1 MVITHFKEDKH
12 MKRTNKTASRKV
24 IPFCPNAKNRQYYV
38 DKAIDYALAF
48 FTSMGAVTAMLF
60 FALL

>member
-1 MVITHFKEDKH
+1 
-12 MKRTNKTASRKV
+12 MKRTNNTARKV
-24 IPFCPNAKNRQYYV
+24 IPFCPNAKDRQYYV
-38 DKAIDYALAF
+38 EKATDYALAF